1 MSRRGAVAWAEW
13 GAIILIV
20 IGAAVLAI
28 QLNSYSNFRERYP
41 TNMLIAGVDVGGLT
55 RDEAAQQITA
65 VYNSEIDLYYQGE
78 RIPLDPADVEFSLDM
93 EPMLQAASEQQD
105 AQSFWSGF
113 WDFLWNRQVEIE
125 PVDLQASFTPRR
137 LQAILAN
144 IAATRDAPPQ
154 PPVPVPATLDFQP
167 GEPGYQMNL
176 EASQPLIEAALL
188 SSSSRQSTLV
198 VDQLSSP
205 DPDLEILGRLIENR
219 MSDFGGIYSISVI
232 DLQSGQIL
240 GIDPG
245 IAYSGMS
252 ILKIPIMVEAF
263 RTLDRPP
270 NIEET
275 KLLTE
280 TMVESGNYT
289 ANLVLDLIAG
299 EDNGMLGAEKVT
311 QSMWNLG
318 LINTFI
324 AVPYEEDIVGTYATA
339 ANQRTDVFTNPDSKL
354 QTTAEDMAMLL
365 EMVYQCVAGGGTLI
379 AAYPGQL
386 NQDECQFM
394 IELMNQNRIGSL
406 IEAGVPEGT
415 SVAHKHG
422 WEAETHGDAG
432 IVFTPGGD
440 YVLVQYLFFPGWLEW
455 AVSSPLMADIS
466 QATYNFFNF
475 EGRAGN

>member
-252 ILKIPIMVEAF
+252 ILKIPIMVVGIPHAGPPPQH
-263 RTLDRPP
+263 RRDQIADRDHGR
-270 NIEET
+270 
-275 KLLTE
+275 KRQLYRQ
-280 TMVESGNYT
+280 SG
-289 ANLVLDLIAG
+289 ARSD
-299 EDNGMLGAEKVT
+299 
-311 QSMWNLG
+311 
-318 LINTFI
+318 
-324 AVPYEEDIVGTYATA
+324 
-339 ANQRTDVFTNPDSKL
+339 RR
-354 QTTAEDMAMLL
+354 
-365 EMVYQCVAGGGTLI
+365 GG
-379 AAYPGQL
+379 Q
-386 NQDECQFM
+386 
-394 IELMNQNRIGSL
+394 
-406 IEAGVPEGT
+406 
-415 SVAHKHG
+415 
-422 WEAETHGDAG
+422 WDAG
-432 IVFTPGGD
+432 CGEGHPVYVEPGPD
-440 YVLVQYLFFPGWLEW
+440 QHLYRCAL
-455 AVSSPLMADIS
+455 
-466 QATYNFFNF
+466 
-475 EGRAGN
+475 